1 MSLTEHIP
9 TQAEIAARRARM
21 GFAPAPSQVVRVI
34 AKPANEPAMKAARRL
49 NKERMILRLER
60 LAEDRLLKEQP
71 ASPTVDPVAEMVAN
85 YREVQTP
92 QGNKRIVETQHV
104 VAAIAKRHGV
114 TFNDI
119 MGPGRKAKI
128 VAARFEAI
136 VTVAQ
141 LRHTWSLPQ
150 IGRFFGD
157 RDHTTILHCIKK
169 MAVQTGETIKGYTP
183 EEAAYL
189 LDRQR
194 DKNRDAIKTYRSKRN
209 AKVAS

>member
-21 GFAPAPSQVVRVI
+21 GFAPASSSPVVIPREP
-34 AKPANEPAMKAARRL
+34 AKEPAMKAARRHV
-49 NKERMILRLER
+49 KESVALRLANER
-60 LAEDRLLKEQP
+60 AQQSKPETPK
-71 ASPTVDPVAEMVAN
+71 VDPVADLVAK
-85 YREVQTP
+85 YREIKTP
-92 QGNKRIVETQHV
+92 QGVERIVETQHV
-104 VAAIAKRHGV
+104 VAAIAKRYGV
-114 TFNDI
+114 THNDI
-119 MGPGRKAKI
+119 MGPSRKAKI

-141 LRHTWSLPQ
+141 LRPMWSLPR
-150 IGRFFGD
+150 IGLFLGG

-169 MAVQTGETIKGYTP
+169 MAVQTGETIRGYTP

-194 DKNRDAIKTYRSKRN
+194 DKNRAAIKTYRSKRN

>member
-1 MSLTEHIP
+1 MSLIEHIP
-9 TQAEIAARRARM
+9 TAADHAARRARM
-21 GFAPAPSQVVRVI
+21 GFATASSPVVIQRKPDIKPVVK
-34 AKPANEPAMKAARRL
+34 AKPKLVLVPKPAA
-49 NKERMILRLER
+49 
-60 LAEDRLLKEQP
+60 
-71 ASPTVDPVAEMVAN
+71 PTVDPVAELVAK
-85 YREVQTP
+85 YREIETP
-92 QGNKRIVETQHV
+92 QGHVRIVETKQV

-119 MGPGRKAKI
+119 IGPSRKRNI

-141 LRHTWSLPQ
+141 LRHLWSLPE
-150 IGRFFGD
+150 IGRFFGN

-183 EEAAYL
+183 DEAAYL

-194 DKNRDAIKTYRSKRN
+194 DKNRSAIKTYRSKRGT
-209 AKVAS
+209 VAT